1 MVKWGYK
8 KEEIWEKTFV
18 SEVIWV
24 AKKRV
29 LIVDDIELNRVI
41 LRGAFHNHYTI
52 LEAENGY
59 EALEILKHQDIDVV
73 LLDIVMP
80 IMDGFQV
87 LEEMG
92 RTDMLSKTPVFLI
105 TAETTN
111 SYLEKGYQLGAVD
124 VITKPFNPSFIRRRI
139 ENIIELYSHRLHLQQ
154 IIDEQM
160 KTLRIQE
167 KELREA
173 NRSVIDTLSTAIE
186 FRDCES
192 GAHVSRIRNI
202 TKMLLQEL
210 RRHHRCDLTDAEID
224 LIGDAA
230 VMHDVGKIS
239 IPDSILNKPGR
250 LTQEEYEIMKLHTIK
265 GCELLENIE
274 QLKNSELYIYCYDIC
289 RHHHERWDGNGYPD
303 GLKGNKISLWAQVVS
318 LADVFDA
325 LVSERVY
332 KNAYSYE
339 TAMNMINAGE
349 CGVFQPQ
356 LLMDFNQISKDIYDQ
371 LYAHD
376 YKNILSKKEFG

>member
-1 MVKWGYK
+1 MNK
-8 KEEIWEKTFV
+8 KK
-18 SEVIWV
+18 
-24 AKKRV
+24 V
-29 LIVDDIELNRVI
+29 LIVDDVDINRMI
-41 LRGAFHNHYTI
+41 LSDAFHDRYI
-52 LEAENGY
+52 VMEAENGAV
-59 EALEILKHQDIDVV
+59 ALEILMNQSIDVV

-87 LEEMG
+87 LAEMKKNNMI
-92 RTDMLSKTPVFLI
+92 DKIPVFLI

-111 SYLEKGYQLGAVD
+111 QYLEKGYQLGAVD

-154 IIDEQM
+154 IVDEQM

-167 KELREA
+167 KQLREA

-192 GAHVSRIRNI
+192 GAHVSRIRSM
-202 TKMLLQEL
+202 TRMLLYEL
-210 RRHHRCDLTDAEID
+210 RKNHYCELSDIEIE

-239 IPDSILNKPGR
+239 IPDSILNKPGK
-250 LTQEEYEIMKLHTIK
+250 LTAEEYEIMKMHTIK

-274 QLKNSELYIYCYDIC
+274 QLKKSELYNYCYDIC
-289 RHHHERWDGNGYPD
+289 RHHHERWDGHGYPD
-303 GLKGNKISLWAQVVS
+303 GLKGNDISLWAQVVS

-332 KNAYSYE
+332 KKAYSYQE
-339 TAMNMINAGE
+339 AMMMINNGE
-349 CGVFQPQ
+349 CGVFQPR
-356 LLMDFNQISKDIYDQ
+356 LLLDFNAISLKIYETLYKD
-371 LYAHD
+371 
-376 YKNILSKKEFG
+376 